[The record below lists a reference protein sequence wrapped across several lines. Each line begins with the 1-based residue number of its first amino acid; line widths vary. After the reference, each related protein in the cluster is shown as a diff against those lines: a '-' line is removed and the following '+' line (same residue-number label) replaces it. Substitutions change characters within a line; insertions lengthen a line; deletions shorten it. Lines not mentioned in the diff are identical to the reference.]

1 VCFGKKFITK
11 DLAMAK
17 ERYTQAGG
25 STRSVKVD
33 QEEHAVLVSI
43 DYLIGTPKYNQC
55 GKYSISG
62 CLECPNSFFR
72 VDSRTSL

>member
-1 VCFGKKFITK
+1 
-11 DLAMAK
+11 MAK

-43 DYLIGTPKYNQC
+43 DNLIGTPKYNQC
-55 GKYSISG
+55 GKYSLSH
-62 CLECPNSFFR
+62 
-72 VDSRTSL
+72 SLLGVREFLGRKFD

>member
-43 DYLIGTPKYNQC
+43 DNLIGTPKYNQ
-55 GKYSISG
+55 
-62 CLECPNSFFR
+62 
-72 VDSRTSL
+72 